1 MVKTRKDDV
10 FKRSGWS
17 PGTPDRLRRQARV
30 CFPAR
35 PSRSLSVQGR
45 TELRSLH
52 QHPDLPPGERPPP
65 AISNPTSG
73 GWGRLSTAGGGSP
86 NNSPESHGPYGPGER
101 CCLRSLHGKRQL
113 FPGSLVTRPGGARRR
128 TWALLKAR
136 GRSRETSAR
145 ATRVHRAPKAWRL
158 LCSPGLLR
166 AAGRKDSQVLRH
178 GELPW
183 TRAFLKTGAQ
193 EFNELF
199 ACRVGQNL

>member
-1 MVKTRKDDV
+1 MYLKGLAGALGRRTGSEGRPG
-10 FKRSGWS
+10 SAS
-17 PGTPDRLRRQARV
+17 PLA
-30 CFPAR
+30 PAGACL
-35 PSRSLSVQGR
+35 SRAEQSCGLSTSTQTSLQES
-45 TELRSLH
+45 
-52 QHPDLPPGERPPP
+52 
-65 AISNPTSG
+65 
-73 GWGRLSTAGGGSP
+73 GRLLQSVTQHLGGGGGCPRRGGRP

-113 FPGSLVTRPGGARRR
+113 FPGSLVTRPGRARRR

-166 AAGRKDSQVLRH
+166 AAGPKDSQVLRH